1 LKYHVNI
8 RKFNMLMAYNQ
19 AGLWLEF
26 YTLEKCRQRVFTG
39 NDSFETI
46 FIMRIAMLALDGFW
60 DTGLTVTLD
69 AFTLAN
75 KFAAAQAGGAL
86 QFDVSIVGVRKKVRS
101 GQGFAIPVKS
111 IAPDVTP
118 DWVIVPALNT
128 ARPEQLVPALERRD
142 VKQAKQQL
150 RAWHAAGARIAASCI
165 GTFLLADAG
174 LLDGLE
180 ATTTWW
186 LSPLFRRRY
195 PNVRLDETRML
206 VTSDRIVTAGA
217 AMGHLDLALWFI
229 RQASPELAALVSRY
243 LLADLRFSQALFVI
257 PNHLAQADPL
267 IQRFER
273 WAREHLKDG
282 FSLQAA
288 AEALAT
294 SPRTLQRRCEAVL
307 GKSPLSYVQDLR
319 VERAQSL
326 LHGSG
331 LDVDAIAAEV
341 GYEDGATLRT
351 LLRER
356 LGRGVRELRAD
367 LR

>member
-1 LKYHVNI
+1 MKILI
-8 RKFNMLMAYNQ
+8 
-19 AGLWLEF
+19 
-26 YTLEKCRQRVFTG
+26 
-39 NDSFETI
+39 
-46 FIMRIAMLALDGFW
+46 LALEGFW
-60 DTGLTVTLD
+60 DTGLIVTLD
-69 AFTLAN
+69 AFKIASS
-75 KFAAAQAGGAL
+75 FAAAQTGGAL

-101 GQGFAIPVKS
+101 GQGFSVPVKP
-111 IAPDVTP
+111 ITPDLKP

-128 ARPEQLVPALERRD
+128 SRPEQLLPALERRD
-142 VKQAKQQL
+142 VKQAAEQL
-150 RAWHAAGARIAASCI
+150 RTWYAGGARIAASCI
-165 GTFLLADAG
+165 GTFVLAEAG
-174 LLDGLE
+174 LLDGGE

-186 LSPLFRRRY
+186 LSPLFRQRY

-206 VTSDRIVTAGA
+206 VMSDRVVTAGA

-229 RQASPELAALVSRY
+229 RQASPELAAVVSRY
-243 LLADLRFSQALFVI
+243 LLADLRSSQAPFII
-257 PNHLAQADPL
+257 PNHLALADPL

-273 WAREHLKDG
+273 WARDHLKDG
-282 FSLQAA
+282 FSLQEAA
-288 AEALAT
+288 DALAT

-307 GKSPLSYVQDLR
+307 GKSPLSYFQDLR

-356 LGRGVRELRAD
+356 LGRGVRELRAN